1 MDEADYEKT
10 EGGVSLVIE
19 VLNAKMHFL
28 KIACLSLQRE
38 PYAKPKSSRSFTPP
52 PATMVSK
59 STPVFPIVGIGAS
72 AGGLEAFEQFF
83 RSIPVDSGM
92 AFVLVQHLDPSHAS
106 LLTEILQRTT
116 AMPVVEALD
125 QLQVEPNSVYVI
137 PPNCD
142 LAIFHGALQLSLPDQ
157 ARGLRMP
164 IDTFLRSLAEDQQ
177 NKAIGIILSGTGTDG
192 TLGLRA
198 ILGAGGIS
206 LVQEPTTAK
215 YDGMPTSAIN
225 AGYANYVLP
234 IDQMLPVL
242 LTGGGS
248 ISLPIAPTTKAA
260 NGINAILMQ
269 LRNLTG
275 HDFSLYKKNT
285 INRRIERRMLQYGID
300 DTNIYARYLK
310 ENPAE
315 ARILFKDML
324 INVTNFFRDPEAF
337 AALKAT
343 LLPLCQAKPE
353 GYPFRVWVAGC
364 STGEEA
370 YSIAML
376 LCELMDSCDQ
386 DFNVQIYS
394 TDLDDSVI
402 AVARA
407 GIYPPNIAQDVSAER
422 LRRFFIKEENGFRVK
437 KELRDRIVFAVQ
449 NVIKDPPFTKLD
461 VLSCR
466 NLLIYLE
473 PALQDWLIPVFNYAL
488 KPDGVLFLSPS
499 EGISN
504 HTDLFTV
511 INRKCKLYRAITT
524 SPLRHTLTAN
534 PSAWAAAQSSGLA
547 LPNSRISKPK
557 TINFAELTRR
567 LLVQYYA
574 PASVLTNLNG
584 DLLHVHGE
592 TGYYLRPAPGQ
603 PSLNVIEMARQGLA
617 VELRKAI
624 STAAEGHPTLNREL
638 QVKSNGSF
646 SKLSLSVRHLPA
658 TGGQALLLI
667 SFQAIT
673 AANSKLKQHTRSDP
687 VGQIEQLEDELAY
700 LKEAQQANIEEQRI
714 ANEEL
719 KSANEE
725 LQSTNEELQ
734 SSNEELE
741 TSREELQSLN
751 EELITVN
758 SELQVKME
766 QLSGMQNDMKN
777 LLDSISI
784 GIIFLD
790 RNLTI
795 RRFTREATRVYR
807 LVASDVDRPLN
818 DIKTVVSG
826 DDLVARAVTVLESL
840 LPYESELPID
850 NDASMLVRIQP
861 FRTLDNI
868 IDGVVLTFTDI
879 SVRVSAV
886 MAQQQALTLADSIIN
901 TIREPFLVLD
911 SNLKV
916 ISASPSFYRE
926 FQVTAETT
934 LGQRIYNLGNHQW
947 DIPALRELL
956 ETVLPNN
963 QTFAGYQVAHDF
975 PGIGHRKLVLDAR
988 YIAGK
993 TGAPHLILLSMELQP

>member
-1 MDEADYEKT
+1 
-10 EGGVSLVIE
+10 
-19 VLNAKMHFL
+19 
-28 KIACLSLQRE
+28 
-38 PYAKPKSSRSFTPP
+38 
-52 PATMVSK
+52 
-59 STPVFPIVGIGAS
+59 
-72 AGGLEAFEQFF
+72 
-83 RSIPVDSGM
+83 M
-92 AFVLVQHLDPSHAS
+92 AV
-106 LLTEILQRTT
+106 
-116 AMPVVEALD
+116 
-125 QLQVEPNSVYVI
+125 
-137 PPNCD
+137 
-142 LAIFHGALQLSLPDQ
+142 
-157 ARGLRMP
+157 
-164 IDTFLRSLAEDQQ
+164 
-177 NKAIGIILSGTGTDG
+177 TGTDG
-192 TLGLRA
+192 TLGLRD
-198 ILGAGGIS
+198 ILGAGGIT
-206 LVQEPTTAK
+206 LVQEPSTAK
-215 YDGMPTSAIN
+215 YNGMPTSAIQ
-225 AGYANYVLP
+225 AGYADHVLP
-234 IDQMLPVL
+234 IDQMPAVL
-242 LTGGGS
+242 LTGSGS
-248 ISLPIAPTTKAA
+248 IIDLPIPPSSKAA

-285 INRRIERRMLQYGID
+285 INRRIERRMMQHAIN

-337 AALKAT
+337 AALKDT

-364 STGEEA
+364 ATGEEA

-376 LCELMDSCDQ
+376 LCELMDNCDH
-386 DFNVQIYS
+386 DINVQIYS

-407 GIYPPNIAQDVSAER
+407 GIYPLNIAQDVSAER

-473 PALQDWLIPVFNYAL
+473 PELQNWLIPVFNYTL
-488 KPDGVLFLSPS
+488 KPEGVLFLSPS
-499 EGISN
+499 EGIGN
-504 HTDLFTV
+504 HTDLFTA
-511 INRKCKLYRAITT
+511 INRKYKLYSALTT
-524 SPLRHTLTAN
+524 SPLRHTLTTN
-534 PSAWAAAQSSGLA
+534 PLAWEAAQANGLA
-547 LPNSRISKPK
+547 STDSQVSKPK
-557 TINFAELTRR
+557 AINFAELTRR

-584 DLLHVHGE
+584 DLLYVHGE

-603 PSLNVIEMARQGLA
+603 PSLNVVEMARQGLA

-624 STAAEGHPTLNREL
+624 STAAAGHPSLNREL

-646 SKLSLSVRHLPA
+646 STLSLSVRPVP
-658 TGGQALLLI
+658 TIGDQDLLLI

-673 AANSKLKQHTRSDP
+673 AAKAKRKQHTSPDP
-687 VGQIEQLEDELAY
+687 VGRLEQLEGELNY

-719 KSANEE
+719 KSGNEE

-741 TSREELQSLN
+741 TSKEELQSLN

-758 SELQVKME
+758 SELQLKME
-766 QLSGMQNDMKN
+766 QLAEMQNDMKN
-777 LLDSISI
+777 LLDNINI
-784 GIIFLD
+784 GLIFLD
-790 RNLTI
+790 RNLVI

-807 LVASDVDRPLN
+807 LIASDVGRPLN

-826 DDLVARAVTVLESL
+826 DDLLARAVTVLETL

-850 NDASMLVRIQP
+850 NDAWMLVRIQP

-868 IDGVVLTFTDI
+868 INGVVLTFTDI
-879 SVRVSAV
+879 TLRVVAV
-886 MAQQQALTLADSIIN
+886 AAQQRALALADSIVN
-901 TIREPFLVLD
+901 SIREPFLVLD
-911 SNLKV
+911 NNLKV

-988 YIAGK
+988 SIAGE